1 MKLAS
6 RSPKTRCVHA
16 GAADNEYR
24 AVTPPIVQTS
34 TFKFDNAEQGAA
46 CFAGEDGGY
55 IYTRMGNPT
64 VGALENALADLEGGA
79 GAQACASGMAAIHT
93 MMATFLDA
101 GSHVVCGESVYGPV
115 TSLLAG
121 PLSRLGV
128 TATFVDS
135 SDACAVAAAMQGNTR
150 LLHVET
156 PGNPTMV
163 VSDLRALAD
172 IAHAHDARLSVDN
185 TFLTPIL
192 QRPLELGAD
201 IVVHSLTK
209 FINGHADVIGG
220 AMIAASDEDHRSLR
234 KSLNLLGG
242 VLGPMES
249 FLVLRGLRTLALRME
264 RHCES
269 ALTLARWLEARE
281 DVQWLRYPGL
291 PSHPQ
296 FELSQRQASG
306 GGGVISF
313 GLCGGLQAGRQLMN
327 SVKLAQLAV
336 SLGGV
341 ETLIQHPASMTH
353 AGMSPE
359 LRRQA
364 GIDEGLVRIS
374 VGIEDIDEIIADLE
388 QALNRSASH
397 TLAGDASLG

>member
-1 MKLAS
+1 MAS
-6 RSPKTRCVHA
+6 
-16 GAADNEYR
+16 
-24 AVTPPIVQTS
+24 
-34 TFKFDNAEQGAA
+34 
-46 CFAGEDGGY
+46 
-55 IYTRMGNPT
+55 
-64 VGALENALADLEGGA
+64 
-79 GAQACASGMAAIHT
+79 
-93 MMATFLDA
+93 FLDA

-115 TSLLAG
+115 TSLLEG
-121 PLSRLGV
+121 PLARLGIS
-128 TATFVDS
+128 ATFVDS
-135 SDACAVAAAMQGNTR
+135 SDAYAVAAAMEKNTR
-150 LLHVET
+150 LVHVET

-163 VSDLRALAD
+163 VSDLDALAAV
-172 IAHAHDARLSVDN
+172 AHSHGARLCVDN

-192 QRPLELGAD
+192 QRPLDLGAD

-209 FINGHADVIGG
+209 FINGHADVVGG
-220 AMIAASDEDHRSLR
+220 AMVTRSEDDRRLLR

-264 RHCES
+264 RHCDS
-269 ALTLARWLEARE
+269 ALKLAQWLEARE
-281 DVQWLRYPGL
+281 DVEWTRYPGS

-296 FELSQRQASG
+296 YELSKRQASG

-313 GLCGGLQAGRQLMN
+313 GLRGGLEAGRSLMN

-359 LRRQA
+359 LRLQA
-364 GIDEGLVRIS
+364 GIDDGLVRIS
-374 VGIEDIDEIIADLE
+374 VGIEDIDEIIADME
-388 QALNRSASH
+388 QALDRSEAH
-397 TLAGDASLG
+397 TLAEGGSLG

>member
-1 MKLAS
+1 MKPAS
-6 RSPKTRCVHA
+6 KSPKTRCVHA
-16 GAADNEYR
+16 GTAENEYR
-24 AVTPPIVQTS
+24 AVTTPIVQTS

-46 CFAGEDGGY
+46 AFAGEDDGY

-64 VGALENALADLEGGA
+64 VEALESALAELEGGA

-93 MMATFLDA
+93 VMASFLDA
-101 GSHVVCGESVYGPV
+101 GTHVVCGESVYGPV

-135 SDACAVAAAMQGNTR
+135 SDAQAVASAMQDNTR
-150 LLHVET
+150 LVHVET

-163 VSDLRALAD
+163 VSDLHELAE

-209 FINGHADVIGG
+209 FINGHADVVGG
-220 AMIAASDEDHRSLR
+220 AMIAASEDDCTTLR

-269 ALTLARWLEARE
+269 ALTLARWLEDRD
-281 DVQWLRYPGL
+281 DVAWLRYPSL

-296 FELSQRQASG
+296 YELSRRQASG

-313 GLCGGLQAGRQLMN
+313 GLRGGLEAGRQLMN

-353 AGMSPE
+353 AGMTPE

-374 VGIEDIDEIIADLE
+374 VGIEDIADIMADLE
-388 QALNRSASH
+388 QALSSSGAH